1 MFFKFIF
8 LAILFFNGLAVALDF
23 KSEKKPINVEIVP
36 KNGIFKSGDKL
47 FFGIRFEL
55 KDGWKTYWKNPG
67 DAGESLRIKWEDESN
82 KTQVKIYFPFP
93 ERFLDNDL
101 TTIGYDKTVIFPVQ
115 IVPENLEKI
124 NETLVLDYLICRE
137 VCIPYTET
145 LNTNFDFKNILSSKE
160 FSKFLKSVPKESNN
174 DFKLKIKNSK
184 KDYVFIEFEEK
195 KGRQYDFF
203 AFLEQANTKI
213 VNEEGKSSFKI
224 QIDEEISK
232 ITSPLLI
239 SITDGEKYEEVSLFL
254 NNNKE
259 NNILFYLFLAFIGG
273 FILNFMPCV
282 LPVLS
287 LKLYYFSSASNKN
300 STQIRNDCI
309 SIIFGIIT
317 SFIIL
322 AASILILKSLGQ
334 TVGWGFQFQNKYFLF
349 FITTL
354 ILVFSLNLLGFFEII
369 LPHSFQNKVAVY
381 STANNRF
388 GHFLSGV
395 FATLLATPCSAPFL
409 GTAVGF
415 SMLASNSLI
424 FVIFLSVSVGFALPY
439 LIFLIFP
446 QIVSFLPKPGKWML
460 TFKYFLGIL
469 LFISSIWL
477 MSLAGINNL
486 IIFLTSLLIVSISFF
501 KSKNFFNRI
510 FLLSFLIFMFF
521 FYIKDNKNFNNQT
534 VWYDFDKQF
543 LSESINS
550 GKVVLVDVTADW
562 CVTCKLNK
570 FTTLD
575 SKRLSNYIK
584 KNNIVTIRGDWT
596 KKDNKILEY
605 IKEFGRYG
613 IPVNTIYGPNNKNG
627 ILLPEILTNDIVI
640 RELNRVAINE
650 DKSE

>member
-1 MFFKFIF
+1 M
-8 LAILFFNGLAVALDF
+8 
-23 KSEKKPINVEIVP
+23 
-36 KNGIFKSGDKL
+36 
-47 FFGIRFEL
+47 
-55 KDGWKTYWKNPG
+55 
-67 DAGESLRIKWEDESN
+67 
-82 KTQVKIYFPFP
+82 
-93 ERFLDNDL
+93 

-213 VNEEGKSSFKI
+213 VNEEGKSSFEI

-232 ITSPLLI
+232 IISPLLI

-259 NNILFYLFLAFIGG
+259 RNSILFYLFLAFIGG

-287 LKLYYFSSASNKN
+287 LKLYYFSSASNKS

-309 SIIFGIIT
+309 SIIFGIMT
-317 SFIIL
+317 SFFIL
-322 AASILILKSLGQ
+322 AASILILKSFGQ

-349 FITTL
+349 FI
-354 ILVFSLNLLGFFEII
+354 IIFIFVFSLNLLGFFEIV

-381 STANNRF
+381 STKNNRF
-388 GHFLSGV
+388 SHFLSGV

-424 FVIFLSVSVGFALPY
+424 FVIFFSVSVGFALPY
-439 LIFLIFP
+439 LTFIIFP
-446 QIVSFLPKPGKWML
+446 RIISFLPKPGKWML

-486 IIFLTSLLIVSISFF
+486 IILFIGLLIGLISFF
-501 KSKNFFNRI
+501 KSKNFVNRI
-510 FLLSFLIFMFF
+510 FLIFFLFSFSFF
-521 FYIKDNKNFNNQT
+521 I
-534 VWYDFDKQF
+534 
-543 LSESINS
+543 
-550 GKVVLVDVTADW
+550 
-562 CVTCKLNK
+562 
-570 FTTLD
+570 
-575 SKRLSNYIK
+575 
-584 KNNIVTIRGDWT
+584 
-596 KKDNKILEY
+596 
-605 IKEFGRYG
+605 
-613 IPVNTIYGPNNKNG
+613 
-627 ILLPEILTNDIVI
+627 
-640 RELNRVAINE
+640 
-650 DKSE
+650 